1 MKKSYVW
8 FILFWATVIG
18 IKVWAGYH
26 GQTTLAD
33 SISEIA
39 GFACL
44 LVGTILCATFGMIHK
59 RRFSDRSA
67 ERLFGEIAVNN
78 YLAIL
83 FQGFLLLALGVIA
96 IFFKWWIAAILGAP
110 LLLGVLILFFRG
122 WPSFRLN
129 RDAVSE
135 SVQRTRSEFLP

>member
-1 MKKSYVW
+1 MKRSYVW
-8 FILFWATVIG
+8 FILFWVAVIG
-18 IKVWAGYH
+18 IKIWAGYH

-33 SISEIA
+33 SISEIV
-39 GFACL
+39 GFGCL
-44 LVGTILCATFGMIHK
+44 LIGTILCSAFGMIHK

-83 FQGFLLLALGVIA
+83 FQGFLLLALGVVA
-96 IFFKWWIAAILGAP
+96 IFLKWWIAAIVGAP

-122 WPSFRLN
+122 WPSFRLKS
-129 RDAVSE
+129 DIVSQ
-135 SVQRTRSEFLP
+135 SVQRTRSEFLQ